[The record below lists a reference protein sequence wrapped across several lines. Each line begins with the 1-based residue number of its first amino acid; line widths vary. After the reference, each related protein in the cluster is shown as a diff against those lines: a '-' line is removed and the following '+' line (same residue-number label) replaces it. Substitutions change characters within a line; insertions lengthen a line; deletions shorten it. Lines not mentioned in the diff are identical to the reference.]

1 MAEER
6 VERRLAAI
14 LAADMVGYSRL
25 METDEA
31 GTLAAL
37 KSHRAQLI
45 DPEISAHKGRI
56 VKTTGDGLLAEFAS
70 VVDAVAC
77 ATAIQRAMAERNN
90 GVPGDRRIE
99 FRIGVNLGDII
110 IDADDIYGD
119 GVNIA
124 ARLEGLAEPGG
135 ICISGTAYEQLKA
148 KVEVGYEDLGEQ
160 RVKNI
165 EKPVRVY
172 RVLLEPEAAG
182 RSVVALRTR
191 LRRWKW
197 PATTAIIIGVV
208 LLVAGYFGVFPIR
221 TPGPNLEPALGENSP
236 FKLPDKPSIAVLP
249 FTNMSGDPEQEYFAD
264 GITEDIITELS
275 KFQQLFVIARNSS
288 FKFKNKP
295 ADAREVARQLGVRY
309 VLEGTIRRN
318 EETLRITA
326 QLIDADTGTN
336 LWAKRYDRPL
346 SEIFAVQDEVTQEIA
361 ATLASSVKRAD
372 LSRAARKIPNELTAY
387 DLVLRAHE
395 LTERSLSQQSVLEAR
410 VILTKAIEIDP
421 LFAQAYVRLGRG
433 YYRGS
438 VLQWDG
444 PEALDK
450 AYELAQRAIAL
461 DSSSASAYDF
471 LGRIYL
477 RRRQHDTAIATQKKA
492 LSLNPNR
499 ADSYSSLAN
508 TLTFAGDAKEAVEL
522 VKKAMRLDPFYP
534 PIIDMFLG
542 RALYFDKL
550 YEEAVPPLETCAARA
565 PKFRG
570 CYMFLAPV
578 YAELGRPEEARRVV
592 AKLLELAP
600 NFTINGSVRTHLP
613 FVADS
618 MQHYIQGLKKAGV
631 PE

>member
-25 METDEA
+25 MEADET

-37 KSHRAQLI
+37 KAHRAELI
-45 DPEISAHKGRI
+45 DPEIAAHKGRI

-70 VVDAVAC
+70 VVDAVAS
-77 ATAIQRAMAERNN
+77 AAAIQRAMAERNK
-90 GVPGDRRIE
+90 GAHRDSRIE

-110 IDADDIYGD
+110 IDDDDIYGD

-135 ICISGTAYEQLKA
+135 ICVSGAAYEQLKA
-148 KVEVGYEDLGEQ
+148 NVEVGYEDLGEQ

-182 RSVVALRTR
+182 RAVVAVRSR

-197 PATTAIIIGVV
+197 PATAAVAIFAV
-208 LLVAGYFGVFPIR
+208 LSLAGMFGVFPIR
-221 TPGPNLEPALGENSP
+221 APGPNLEPELGENSP

-249 FTNMSGDPEQEYFAD
+249 FTNISGDPEQEYFAD

-309 VLEGTIRRN
+309 VLKGTIRRN

-326 QLIDADTGTN
+326 QLIDANTGTN

-361 ATLASSVKRAD
+361 AILASSVKKAD

-410 VILTKAIEIDP
+410 VMLTRAIEIDP
-421 LFAQAYVRLGRG
+421 SFAQAYVRLGRG
-433 YYRGS
+433 YYRAS

-450 AYELAQRAIAL
+450 AFEMAQRAIAL
-461 DSSSASAYDF
+461 DGSSASAYDF

-534 PIIDMFLG
+534 PIIDMYLG
-542 RALYFDKL
+542 RALYFDKR
-550 YEEAVPPLETCAARA
+550 YEKAVPPLETCAARA
-565 PKFRG
+565 PKFRA

-592 AKLLELAP
+592 AKLLKVAP
-600 NFTINGSVRTHLP
+600 KFTINGSVRTHLP

-618 MQHYIQGLKKAGV
+618 MQHYIQGLQKAGV

>member
-1 MAEER
+1 
-6 VERRLAAI
+6 
-14 LAADMVGYSRL
+14 
-25 METDEA
+25 
-31 GTLAAL
+31 
-37 KSHRAQLI
+37 
-45 DPEISAHKGRI
+45 
-56 VKTTGDGLLAEFAS
+56 
-70 VVDAVAC
+70 
-77 ATAIQRAMAERNN
+77 
-90 GVPGDRRIE
+90 
-99 FRIGVNLGDII
+99 
-110 IDADDIYGD
+110 
-119 GVNIA
+119 
-124 ARLEGLAEPGG
+124 
-135 ICISGTAYEQLKA
+135 
-148 KVEVGYEDLGEQ
+148 
-160 RVKNI
+160 
-165 EKPVRVY
+165 
-172 RVLLEPEAAG
+172 
-182 RSVVALRTR
+182 
-191 LRRWKW
+191 
-197 PATTAIIIGVV
+197 
-208 LLVAGYFGVFPIR
+208 
-221 TPGPNLEPALGENSP
+221 
-236 FKLPDKPSIAVLP
+236 
-249 FTNMSGDPEQEYFAD
+249 MSGDPEQEYFAD

-288 FKFKNKP
+288 FSFKGKP
-295 ADAREVARQLGVRY
+295 ADIREVARQLGVRY
-309 VLEGTIRRN
+309 VLEGTIRRS

-361 ATLASSVKRAD
+361 ATLASSVKKAD

-410 VILTKAIEIDP
+410 VMLTKAIEIDP
-421 LFAQAYVRLGRG
+421 SFAQAYVRLGRG
-433 YYRGS
+433 YYRAS

-450 AYELAQRAIAL
+450 AQEMAQRAIAL

-534 PIIDMFLG
+534 PIIDMYLG
-542 RALYFDKL
+542 RALYFDKR
-550 YEEAVPPLETCAARA
+550 YEKAVPPLETCAARA
-565 PKFRG
+565 PKFRA

-592 AKLLELAP
+592 AKLLEVAP
-600 NFTINGSVRTHLP
+600 KFTINGSVRTHLP
-613 FVADS
+613 FVTDS
-618 MQHYIQGLKKAGV
+618 MQHYIQGLQKAGV

>member
-1 MAEER
+1 MAEDR

-14 LAADMVGYSRL
+14 LVADVVGYSRL
-25 METDEA
+25 MGVDEA

-37 KSHRAQLI
+37 NAHRRDLI
-45 DPEISAHKGRI
+45 EPKATQHHGRTI
-56 VKTTGDGLLAEFAS
+56 KLMGDGALMEFAS
-70 VVDAVAC
+70 VVDAVAFSVEVQ
-77 ATAIQRAMAERNN
+77 AAMRQRNAE
-90 GVPGDRRIE
+90 VPEDRRIVY
-99 FRIGVNLGDII
+99 RIGINIGDII
-110 IDADDIYGD
+110 VEDEDIYGD
-119 GVNIA
+119 GVNVA
-124 ARLEGLAEPGG
+124 ARLEGLADSGG
-135 ICISGTAYEQLKA
+135 ICVARNVFDQVKGKLDLSFEH
-148 KVEVGYEDLGEQ
+148 LGE
-160 RVKNI
+160 REVKNI
-165 EKPVRVY
+165 AEPVTVY
-172 RVLLEPEAAG
+172 RVALDDKAMALVTPVVQASVSAVRNRWPVLAASLAVSLIAIVG
-182 RSVVALRTR
+182 FVWWQPWAPPVE
-191 LRRWKW
+191 
-197 PATTAIIIGVV
+197 TTFVEKM
-208 LLVAGYFGVFPIR
+208 P
-221 TPGPNLEPALGENSP
+221 PP
-236 FKLPDKPSIAVLP
+236 LPDKPSIAVLP
-249 FTNMSGDPEQEYFAD
+249 FANASGDKEQEYFAD

-288 FKFKNKP
+288 FSFKGKP
-295 ADAREVARQLGVRY
+295 ADIREVARQLGVRY
-309 VLEGTIRRN
+309 VLEGTIRRS

-361 ATLASSVKRAD
+361 ATLASSVKKAD

-410 VILTKAIEIDP
+410 VMLTKAIEIDP
-421 LFAQAYVRLGRG
+421 SYAQAYVRLGRG
-433 YYRGS
+433 YYRAS

-450 AYELAQRAIAL
+450 AFEMAQRAIAL

-471 LGRIYL
+471 LGRIHL
-477 RRRQHDTAIATQKKA
+477 RRHQHDTAIATQKKA

-534 PIIDMFLG
+534 PIIDMYLG
-542 RALYFDKL
+542 RALYFDKR
-550 YEEAVPPLETCAARA
+550 YEKAVPPLETCAARA
-565 PKFRG
+565 PKFRA

-592 AKLLELAP
+592 AKLLEVAP
-600 NFTINGSVRTHLP
+600 KFTINRSVRTHLP
-613 FVADS
+613 FVSDA